1 MAEKRYTVVF
11 DAKDMASSRMSEIEK
26 AAKSTSR
33 GMNELAKETS
43 EAAKEAKRLEG
54 AYRDANGRL
63 RDVNGRFLKT
73 KDLLKDTNSEMDR
86 SGGFLSRMGAGL
98 TRIGAEGSNSIGRLT
113 TGLAGVTGIL
123 GGITAAA
130 GLAGVALAGMATKG
144 IIDGMI
150 QPAMTAEM
158 TQMSIEGLSG
168 SPELG
173 KTIYD
178 QTKAAGMESMFADQP
193 FMDTAQMF
201 LNSTKDPEQIAQGIA
216 ITERLATK
224 NPSEAMGGGMEG
236 AKVAISEVMSGDMT
250 SIAERFNMSRS
261 TLSAAGVSSSND
273 WLTNLEAVDQ
283 LLSSQGFTED
293 YVKKINESTTG
304 QWEKLKSNTQGIF
317 ATTGKGMLE
326 ELRPAAK
333 QLNTMFDDETGMNR
347 FTSSMS
353 DRFRGAL
360 KDIFGFGEGVNVT
373 WDDITK
379 WSTETFDGVSNVL
392 SSTGDAFV
400 TMVAIMSGG
409 DLSKPY
415 ETFTNFGDL
424 LDGIADKI
432 DKLKQG
438 MIELDEWGD
447 KVGKFTGIGQEGGMQ
462 KQIDEG
468 AWWLPEGAKGGRG
481 LLPWMME
488 GFPSERQK
496 PDGSHANGIDYVPYD
511 GYLAT
516 LHEGERVVTR
526 SENTSTVNNSS
537 ILQQQGASVMITG
550 NEFIVRNESDIE
562 AIGRQIVREITL
574 AGART

>member
-11 DAKDMASSRMSEIEK
+11 DAKDMASARLSEME
-26 AAKSTSR
+26 AATKRTSR
-33 GMNELAKETS
+33 SMDELTKETD
-43 EAAKEAKRLEG
+43 EAVRAAKRLDG

-63 RDVNGRFLKT
+63 RDANGRFLRT
-73 KDLLKDTNSEMDR
+73 KDLLKDTNGEMDR
-86 SGGFLSRMGAGL
+86 SGSFLSRMGAGL

-113 TGLAGVTGIL
+113 KGLAGVTGIL
-123 GGITAAA
+123 GGIATAA
-130 GLAGVALAGMATKG
+130 GLAGVALGGMAAKG

-193 FMDTAQMF
+193 FMDTAQML
-201 LNSTKDPEQIAQGIA
+201 LNSTKDPEQIAKGVA

-250 SIAERFNMSRS
+250 SIAERFNMSRA
-261 TLSAAGVSSSND
+261 TLKDAGVSSSND

-283 LLSSQGFTED
+283 LLGSQGFTDE

-304 QWEKLKSNTQGIF
+304 QWEKLKSNGLALF
-317 ATTGKGMLE
+317 ATMGKGMLDE
-326 ELRPAAK
+326 IRPAAK
-333 QLNTMFDDETGMNR
+333 QMNAMFDDQTGMER
-347 FTSSMS
+347 FTTSMS
-353 DRFRGAL
+353 DRFQGAL
-360 KDIFGFGEGVNVT
+360 KDVFNLGDGFEIT

-379 WSTETFDGVSNVL
+379 WSEDTFDGVVDLL
-392 SSTGDAFV
+392 SALGDSFTT
-400 TMVAIMSGG
+400 TMTILTGG
-409 DLSKPY
+409 DLSKP
-415 ETFTNFGDL
+415 EESFKNFGDTL
-424 LDGIADKI
+424 SGIADKLREI
-432 DKLKQG
+432 NDFLEDLDK
-438 MIELDEWGD
+438 WGD
-447 KVGKFTGIGQEGGMQ
+447 TVGKFTGIGQEGGVQ
-462 KQIDEG
+462 KQLDDG

-481 LLPWMME
+481 LIPWIMQ
-488 GFPSERQK
+488 GFPSERQT
-496 PDGSHANGIDYVPYD
+496 DGSHANGLDYVPYD
-511 GYLAT
+511 GYTAT

-537 ILQQQGASVMITG
+537 VSNSPSI
-550 NEFIVRNESDIE
+550 IVNMNGVTIREE
-562 AIGRQIVREITL
+562 ADLDKIGQRFARELIL
-574 AGART
+574 AGAKS

>member
-33 GMNELAKETS
+33 GMDELAKETS

-130 GLAGVALAGMATKG
+130 GLAGVALAGLATKG

-261 TLSAAGVSSSND
+261 TLSAAGVSASND

-283 LLSSQGFTED
+283 LLSSQGFTSE
-293 YVKKINESTTG
+293 YVKEINESTMG

-317 ATTGKGMLE
+317 ATMGKGMLDE
-326 ELRPAAK
+326 IRPAMKSVNSLFADQK
-333 QLNTMFDDETGMNR
+333 GMDE
-347 FTSSMS
+347 FTSTMS
-353 DRFRGAL
+353 GKFQGFLHDVFGL
-360 KDIFGFGEGVNVT
+360 GDGVEVTWKDITE
-373 WDDITK
+373 
-379 WSTETFDGVSNVL
+379 WSSSTFDGL
-392 SSTGDAFV
+392 EKILKSTGKTFM
-400 TMVAIMSGG
+400 TMVTILTGG
-409 DLSKPY
+409 DLKKPTD
-415 ETFTNFGDL
+415 TFKNFGDTL
-424 LDGIADKI
+424 SGIAKKI
-432 DKLKQG
+432 DKMREGL
-438 MIELDEWGD
+438 IELDKWGD
-447 KVGKFTGIGQEGGMQ
+447 KMGKITGIAQEGGLQ
-462 KQIDEG
+462 KQVDG
-468 AWWLPEGAKGGRG
+468 ALWMPEGAKGGRG
-481 LLPWMME
+481 LLKWVME
-488 GFPSERQK
+488 GFPSEAKK

-526 SENTSTVNNSS
+526 SENTSTINNSAMSNNPS
-537 ILQQQGASVMITG
+537 ITVNMNGVTIREEA
-550 NEFIVRNESDIE
+550 DIE
-562 AIGRQIVREITL
+562 RLMVRFARELTL
-574 AGART
+574 AGAKT